1 MSEFEKNKELARDA
15 NGFLN
20 CQLCLRRYLTLVG
33 FDNHFELEHIDVAL
47 NHLGEQK
54 SEMYSCK
61 HVEN

>member
-1 MSEFEKNKELARDA
+1 MSEFEKNKELARDK

-54 SEMYSCK
+54 SEI
-61 HVEN
+61 